1 MVSNCIVLSS
11 LRHIKLAPAD
21 YDRPLVPDSNGTHM
35 CEKIRAIRL
44 SAHAGES
51 IFIYRRVQE
60 LDFRERKL
68 VEIRLTATK
77 IIIMLTLNHAIE
89 ASGYPHS
96 QGGASEMRAVSNT
109 CCWKQGSA
117 SYRRWKRPFRAAKT
131 PGA

>member
-1 MVSNCIVLSS
+1 
-11 LRHIKLAPAD
+11 
-21 YDRPLVPDSNGTHM
+21 M

-109 CCWKQGSA
+109 CWDARLSGTVAGSEQDL
-117 SYRRWKRPFRAAKT
+117 RFRMHPSGHAT
-131 PGA
+131 